1 MLDLKNSTYADIR
14 PHKRTL
20 FHRFELWMIND
31 GKMYLY
37 FGFWIIIQALLFSLA
52 IVNYLYYPMWQDM
65 KDLLGMSFITA
76 RSSALALHV
85 DTALVLFP
93 ICRTVISWIRTT
105 PLNRIIPFDHALL
118 FHMVI
123 GYSIVFFTLVHAAS
137 HYHNYYKV
145 SQATGVAYWR
155 LLFTTGHS
163 ITGHIMMLCM
173 IVMGITGAE
182 KVRRKHFNL
191 FWNLHHL
198 FVVYFACFSIHG
210 AFCLLKPNSPPY
222 CMAGGNFWKYWLAS
236 GLVYLFERLSREF
249 RAHWRS
255 REMRV
260 QKVILHPGKVIE
272 VQFRKPRAFKGLAG
286 QYAFLNCPAVS
297 TQQWH
302 PFTLTSA
309 PEEDY
314 VSMHIRLAGDWTRA
328 FAETLGAS
336 EENWKALEQSLG
348 EVDSRT
354 KRRSK
359 KPAAA
364 GARKSVVQAAGA
376 GRDSMAY
383 APIPRGAADG
393 HRRNTALSA
402 LGNRR
407 NTMLLVDQ
415 SDAHMPDAYGV
426 PPVPG
431 THTYGA
437 GRNSGSLVSRLS
449 QYLGAGN
456 PQGASQGRGSLS
468 HMTGFV
474 PGPPVPKMP
483 SLKQLQDH
491 YLREGGGGG
500 GSSGP
505 LHQPIEEYE
514 MTATTKSAS
523 AHGSGSTITNNED
536 DVDDGMQQ
544 LKAIVNGDKDDEW
557 ESLPMGGASGG
568 NRLGPEPVAHM
579 SANILPQVLVD
590 GPFGSASED
599 VFNHEIAMLFCAG
612 IGCTPFAS
620 VLKSIWYRLSYPE
633 GSFRLRKVYFFWVQR
648 DTKSF
653 EWFQDLLKAIEE
665 EDDARMEQS
674 HNDGDSAAEKMI
686 EIHTYLTGKLN
697 MTQMEHVHMNEDELD
712 PITGLRSPTNF
723 GRPNTDLIFR
733 AVAHE
738 HPATDV
744 GVFFCGPV
752 KLGSTIESAAKKW
765 SSEGQDGT
773 KFYYNKENF

>member
-20 FHRFELWMIND
+20 LHRFELWMIND

-65 KDLLGMSFITA
+65 KDLLGITFITA

-93 ICRTVISWIRTT
+93 VCRTVISWIRTT
-105 PLNRIIPFDHALL
+105 PLNRIIPFDHAIL

-123 GYSIVFFTLVHAAS
+123 GYSILFFTLVHMAS

-145 SQATGVAYWR
+145 SKATGVAYWR

-163 ITGHIMMLCM
+163 ITGHIMSLCM
-173 IVMGITGAE
+173 IVMGITGAA
-182 KVRRKHFNL
+182 KVRRKHFNV
-191 FWNLHHL
+191 FFNLHHL
-198 FVVYFACFSIHG
+198 FVVYFACFSVHG
-210 AFCLLKPNSPPY
+210 AFCLLKPNQPPY
-222 CMAGGNFWKYWLAS
+222 CTSGGNFWKYWLAS

-249 RAHWRS
+249 RASWRS

-314 VSMHIRLAGDWTRA
+314 VSMHIRLAGDWTKA
-328 FAETLGAS
+328 FAETLGAT

-348 EVDSRT
+348 EVDART
-354 KRRSK
+354 VKRRSK
-359 KPAAA
+359 KP
-364 GARKSVVQAAGA
+364 GVRKSVAPAAA

-383 APIPRGAADG
+383 APIPRGAAG
-393 HRRNTALSA
+393 QRRNTALSA
-402 LGNRR
+402 NRR
-407 NTMLLVDQ
+407 HTMLLVDQ
-415 SDAHMPDAYGV
+415 SDDHDAG
-426 PPVPG
+426 PPLPPG
-431 THTYGA
+431 AHTYGA
-437 GRNSGSLVSRLS
+437 GRGQSGLASRLS
-449 QYLGAGN
+449 QYLGAGG
-456 PQGASQGRGSLS
+456 QGS
-468 HMTGFV
+468 FN
-474 PGPPVPKMP
+474 VPKMP

-491 YLREGGGGG
+491 YLREGAA
-500 GSSGP
+500 SGAQSKGDP

-514 MTATTKSAS
+514 MTSTAAASGS
-523 AHGSGSTITNNED
+523 AHGSGSTVAEEEA
-536 DVDDGMQQ
+536 DGMQQ
-544 LKAIVNGDKDDEW
+544 LKAIVNGEDEW
-557 ESLPMGGASGG
+557 ESLPVGPN

-665 EDDARMEQS
+665 EDDARMQEY
-674 HNDGDSAAEKMI
+674 GDSAEKMI

>member
-14 PHKRTL
+14 PRKRTL

-37 FGFWIIIQALLFSLA
+37 FGFWIVIQALLFSLA

-65 KDLLGMSFITA
+65 KDLLGASFITA

-93 ICRTVISWIRTT
+93 VCRTVISWIRTT

-123 GYSIVFFTLVHAAS
+123 GYSIVFFTLVHMGS
-137 HYHNYYKV
+137 HYRNYYMV
-145 SQATGVAYWR
+145 SQATGVPYWR

-163 ITGHIMMLCM
+163 ITGHIMTLCM
-173 IVMGITGAE
+173 IIMGVTGAS
-182 KVRRKHFNL
+182 KFRRKHFNV

-222 CMAGGNFWKYWLAS
+222 CSSGGNFWKYWLAS

-249 RAHWRS
+249 RASWRS

-314 VSMHIRLAGDWTRA
+314 VSMHIRLAGDWTKA

-336 EENWKALEQSLG
+336 EEHWKALEQSLG

-354 KRRSK
+354 QKR
-359 KPAAA
+359 PAKRPIT
-364 GARKSVVQAAGA
+364 GRKSVAQGVSSGY

-383 APIPRGAADG
+383 TPVQRAQGQ
-393 HRRNTALSA
+393 RRNTALSEKV
-402 LGNRR
+402 NRR
-407 NTMLLVDQ
+407 HTMLLVDQ
-415 SDAHMPDAYGV
+415 SDDHAGGADPYDV

-431 THTYGA
+431 MPAYATT
-437 GRNSGSLVSRLS
+437 GRNSSSLVSRLS
-449 QYLGAGN
+449 QYLGAGG
-456 PQGASQGRGSLS
+456 PQHGSVGRGSFS
-468 HMTGFV
+468 HMTGLMPAAV
-474 PGPPVPKMP
+474 APKMP

-491 YLREGGGGG
+491 YLRGAGAQSGGGGH
-500 GSSGP
+500 

-514 MTATTKSAS
+514 MTATGSS
-523 AHGSGSTITNNED
+523 AHGSGSTVAED
-536 DVDDGMQQ
+536 NGMQQ
-544 LKAIVNGDKDDEW
+544 LKDIVNGGDEW
-557 ESLPMGGASGG
+557 ETLPVAA

-665 EDDARMEQS
+665 EDDARMLAPQE
-674 HNDGDSAAEKMI
+674 DGAPAEKMI